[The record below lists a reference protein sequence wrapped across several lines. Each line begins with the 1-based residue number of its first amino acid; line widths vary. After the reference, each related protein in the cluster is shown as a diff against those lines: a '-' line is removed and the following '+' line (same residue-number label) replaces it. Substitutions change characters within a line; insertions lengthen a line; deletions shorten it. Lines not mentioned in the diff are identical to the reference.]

1 MPIATVGALSL
12 HQDELCQQVISAI
25 QSVEGVSGPVTVE
38 TNILQDLNL
47 DSVAVMD
54 FIMQIETQ
62 FDTIIPLSRMAEIE
76 TVGDLV
82 RILSLSIKAA

>member
-1 MPIATVGALSL
+1 MVA
-12 HQDELCQQVISAI
+12 AI
-25 QSVEGVSGPVTVE
+25 QSVVGVSRPVTAD

-54 FIMQIETQ
+54 FIMQVETQ
-62 FDTIIPLSRMAEIE
+62 FDTIIPMNQMAEIE

-82 RILSLSIKAA
+82 QILAASRVA

>member
-1 MPIATVGALSL
+1 LQ
-12 HQDELCQQVISAI
+12 QDEIYGQVVSAI
-25 QSVEGVSGPVTVE
+25 GAVVGTTRPITAE
-38 TNILQDLNL
+38 TNILQDLSL

-62 FDTIIPLSRMAEIE
+62 FDTIIPLNRIAEIE

-82 RILSLSIKAA
+82 RILSASVQAA

>member
-12 HQDELCQQVISAI
+12 HQDELYQRVISAI
-25 QSVEGVSGPVTVE
+25 QSVEGVSGPVTAE
-38 TNILQDLNL
+38 TNILHDLNL

-82 RILSLSIKAA
+82 RTLSLSIKAA

>member
-1 MPIATVGALSL
+1 MQ
-12 HQDELCQQVISAI
+12 HDELYRQVISAV
-25 QSVEGVSGPVTVE
+25 QSAVGSSVPINAE
-38 TNILQDLNL
+38 TNIIQDLNL

-62 FDTIIPLSRMAEIE
+62 FDTIIPLNLMAEIE

-82 RILSLSIKAA
+82 RVLSLSVKAA

>member
-1 MPIATVGALSL
+1 LQEDEIYRSVVSVIQATVG
-12 HQDELCQQVISAI
+12 
-25 QSVEGVSGPVTVE
+25 VSRPITAE

-54 FIMQIETQ
+54 FIMQVETQ
-62 FDTIIPLSRMAEIE
+62 FDTIIPMNQMTDIE

-82 RILSLSIKAA
+82 RILAASKVA